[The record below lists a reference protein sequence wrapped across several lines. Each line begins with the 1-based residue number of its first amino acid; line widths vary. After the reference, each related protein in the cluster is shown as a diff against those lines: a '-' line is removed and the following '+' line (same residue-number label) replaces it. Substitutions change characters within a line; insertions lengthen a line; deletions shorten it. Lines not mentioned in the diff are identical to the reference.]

1 MTCYFSLHRLGLL
14 EALLFVGVTSTLHA
28 QANTN
33 SGVANSALGPETL
46 QANRVLLQ
54 NSGVRRSIIPDPETI
69 LGHRLLLKAGTH
81 VAAAPR
87 ENKTYAN
94 IAGEISSPA
103 LNGAAA
109 THRFFVTDLGTLG
122 GTQSFAYAINDLG
135 QVVGQSLTTGDT
147 SEHSFLYSNGR
158 MTDLFPIN
166 SQDITT
172 VGPTGINNFGQ
183 IASGT
188 IVGGV
193 YSPAILDSRTG
204 GLILAGTLGGV
215 TSFDFNGVATS
226 INNHA
231 DAVGYSYIDAI
242 RRHAFLYSGGV
253 LTDIDPLG
261 GFSVAF
267 AINNEGVIVGL
278 ASAQFNGTA
287 TAFVRSQGV
296 TNEIFSAGTESDAR
310 GVNNRGQ
317 VVGEFLTANGTAF
330 HGFLDTEGVITDIG
344 SPESPQTTAFAIN
357 DQQQVVGTTFVPFET
372 TCPDGPCVAFSPHA
386 FFFQSGNLTDLNSL
400 IPSDSGWEL
409 SWAFDI
415 NNHGRIVGYGMVNDE
430 FRAFLLTPATS
441 KEQCKD
447 GGWENFGFKNQGQ
460 CIQFVNTGK

>member
-1 MTCYFSLHRLGLL
+1 MTCYLSLCRRGLL
-14 EALLFVGVTSTLHA
+14 AILLLVGITSALHA
-28 QANTN
+28 QTNTN
-33 SGVANSALGPETL
+33 SGVTNSTLGPETL

-54 NSGVRRSIIPDPETI
+54 NSGARRNIIPDPETI
-69 LGHRLLLKAGTH
+69 LGHRLLLKVGTH
-81 VAAAPR
+81 DATTPR
-87 ENKTYAN
+87 EKVNYSD
-94 IAGEISSPA
+94 IAGKISSPA
-103 LNGAAA
+103 LNRAAA

-135 QVVGQSLTTGDT
+135 QVVGSSLTTGDT

-158 MTDLFPIN
+158 MTDLYPIN
-166 SQDITT
+166 SQNITT
-172 VGPTGINNFGQ
+172 VGPTGINNSGQ

-193 YSPAILDSRTG
+193 YSPAIFDSRTG
-204 GLILAGTLGGV
+204 GLTLPGTLGGV

-226 INNHA
+226 VNNHA
-231 DAVGYSYIDAI
+231 AAVGYSYIDATN
-242 RRHAFLYSGGV
+242 RHAFLYSDGM

-261 GFSVAF
+261 GYSVAF
-267 AINNEGVIVGL
+267 AINDEGVIVGL

-287 TAFVRSQGV
+287 TAFVHSQGV
-296 TNEIFSAGTESDAR
+296 TKEIFSVRTESHAR
-310 GVNNRGQ
+310 DVNNRGQ

-330 HGFLDTEGVITDIG
+330 HGFLYSEGVITDLG

-357 DQQQVVGTTFVPFET
+357 DQQQVVGTTFVPYET
-372 TCPDGPCVAFSPHA
+372 TCPAGPCVQFREHA
-386 FFFQSGNLTDLNSL
+386 FFYQSETMADLNSL

-415 NNHGRIVGYGMVNDE
+415 NNDGRIVGYGVVNDK

-447 GGWENFGFKNQGQ
+447 DAWENLGFKNQGQ